1 MGCIKCEKEIPEGAL
16 FCPWCGKKQSA
27 TEQKK
32 RQRAN
37 GEGSV
42 HKYRGGWRAQIT
54 IGYKIINGRS
64 QAIRRS
70 KAGFKT
76 KKEAIEYLPLL
87 RSGPTSR
94 QIPTVRTLW
103 EEYQAGEY
111 KKLSASRQEKYRIAW
126 PRLSSIADARIDL
139 LTTADLRA
147 VVDANAKTYYPAR
160 DMRDLL
166 SLLYQIAM
174 ANQFVPTNLAE
185 FIILPDL
192 QKKEQDAFTSE
203 EVTKFWNDYDSG
215 HTWTGYIL
223 VMLYSGMMPGEL
235 MDCKKSQIDLKARTV
250 TGAGKKTEVRK
261 EKPIV
266 LANEIIPVL
275 ETLMDHNKGEKLI
288 SINKDNFYKVYYE
301 TLERV
306 GCRKLPPYTCRHTT
320 ATVLANASVPPSQV
334 QAIMRHASIT
344 TTQHYIHNRP
354 DDLLNA
360 VDVMST
366 AHKKETSC
374 TQLLSDS
381 GNQNIS
387 DSEMNES

>member
-1 MGCIKCEKEIPEGAL
+1 M
-16 FCPWCGKKQSA
+16 
-27 TEQKK
+27 T
-32 RQRAN
+32 
-37 GEGSV
+37 V
-42 HKYRGGWRAQIT
+42 
-54 IGYKIINGRS
+54 GYKIIDGKS
-64 QAIRRS
+64 IAIRRG

-76 KKEAIEYLPLL
+76 KKEAIEYLPML

-94 QIPTVRTLW
+94 QIPTVRALW
-103 EEYQAGEY
+103 EEYQEADY
-111 KKLSASRQEKYRIAW
+111 KKLSASRKEKYKIAW
-126 PRLSSIADARIDL
+126 PRLAAIADARIDL

-166 SLLYQIAM
+166 SLLYQIAV

-185 FIILPDL
+185 FIVLPDL
-192 QKKEQDAFTSE
+192 QKKEQDAFTAD
-203 EVTKFWNDYDSG
+203 EVTKFWQDYDSG
-215 HTWTGYIL
+215 HIWTGYIL

-235 MDCKKSQIDLKARTV
+235 MDCKKSQIDLTARTV

-275 ETLMDHNKGEKLI
+275 ETLIESTPGEKLI
-288 SINKDNFYKVYYE
+288 RINKDKFYDVYYE
-301 TLERV
+301 TLARV

-320 ATVLANASVPPSQV
+320 ATVLANAAVPPSQV

-366 AHKKETSC
+366 AHKKE
-374 TQLLSDS
+374 
-381 GNQNIS
+381 N
-387 DSEMNES
+387 